1 MKGFDDV
8 SRAATCA
15 SGVILESR
23 SPESVVA
30 KRRDSVQKPYGMT
43 SAGGGRTANTS
54 ILSFQGPHTSGN
66 LESRNKKG
74 KGLYKRTVSQVHAWD
89 DNYNNSSRNSAGR
102 TLAGRQTLRDDD
114 KKCIV
119 SCCRFGGLR
128 HYKNSVAPLIKRA
141 RTICRLQGRGFTLI
155 ELLVVVLIIGILA
168 AMALPDYQ
176 RATEISRVGAALSF
190 SRAFRDSVDRYY
202 MQNGRFPSSPDAL
215 DIGLTQC
222 PKYFSCA
229 YHELTTQGKF
239 QIDRKNGPFS
249 YGIIT
254 RSAVSPALPNTI
266 YCYALRSNKKGVEF
280 CEHWG
285 EDATPKDGTWFRT
298 LIQ

>member
-1 MKGFDDV
+1 MK
-8 SRAATCA
+8 
-15 SGVILESR
+15 
-23 SPESVVA
+23 
-30 KRRDSVQKPYGMT
+30 
-43 SAGGGRTANTS
+43 
-54 ILSFQGPHTSGN
+54 
-66 LESRNKKG
+66 NK
-74 KGLYKRTVSQVHAWD
+74 
-89 DNYNNSSRNSAGR
+89 N
-102 TLAGRQTLRDDD
+102 
-114 KKCIV
+114 
-119 SCCRFGGLR
+119 
-128 HYKNSVAPLIKRA
+128 
-141 RTICRLQGRGFTLI
+141 GFTLI

-168 AMALPDYQ
+168 SVALPDYQ

-202 MQNGRFPSSPDAL
+202 MQNGHFPSSPDTL
-215 DIGLTQC
+215 DIGLTKC

-239 QIDRKNGPFS
+239 QIDRQNGPFA

-285 EDATPKDGTWFRT
+285 EDATPGDGTWFRT